1 MAHLDDLYLQ
11 GQTHEKC
18 VVNVIDTTV
27 LLDKLGLIV
36 HPEKSTFIPTQV
48 PTILGFVINSV
59 TMTIQLTR
67 EKATSLQN
75 VCTELLENS
84 SPSIREVA
92 SVIGKIVSSFPMSCM
107 ELFTTATW
115 KKINP

>member
-18 VVNVIDTTV
+18 VLKVIDTTV

-48 PTILGFVINSV
+48 LTILGFVINSV
-59 TMTIQLTR
+59 TMTIVR
-67 EKATSLQN
+67 EISD
-75 VCTELLENS
+75 
-84 SPSIREVA
+84 
-92 SVIGKIVSSFPMSCM
+92 
-107 ELFTTATW
+107 
-115 KKINP
+115 KKS